1 MIVGGLDPSG
11 SPKRPSGLALIDVVS
26 NEIVYADLL
35 YSDKEI
41 IDTILKY
48 NPSVIAIDSP
58 LSLTERGFR
67 EVDIL
72 MKKMGYPVLPPSWRG
87 MRMLV
92 IRSLKIMNEL
102 NGHGIIVIETHPKS
116 ALRSSNCRT
125 AADLFIKIFGKCRH
139 EWIFYKDLCDA
150 LISSLV
156 AKYYVESNII
166 QVRASD
172 GVIYLLP
179 KVCNHGYR

>member
-11 SPKRPSGLALIDVVS
+11 SPRRPSGLALINIVS
-26 NEIVYADLL
+26 NEIVYAGLL
-35 YSDKEI
+35 HSDEEI

-48 NPSVIAIDSP
+48 KPSVIAIDSP
-58 LSLTERGFR
+58 LSLTKKGFR

-92 IRSLKIMNEL
+92 IRSLRIMNEL
-102 NGHGIIVIETHPKS
+102 NRHGIIVIETHPKS
-116 ALRSSNCRT
+116 ALRSSNCKT
-125 AADLFIKIFGKCRH
+125 AIDLFTEIFGKYKH
-139 EWIFYKDLCDA
+139 EWISHRDLCDA
-150 LISSLV
+150 LISSIV
-156 AKYYVESNII
+156 AKYYVEGNTI
-166 QVRASD
+166 QVKASD

-179 KVCNHGYR
+179 KVCNHG